1 VSRRRIRLV
10 LEGAGSDGPED
21 VLVFGDPETGAWK
34 VERGGV
40 VSAVEASQ
48 LADGRLSLVFDDG
61 RQFCGRALPENGG
74 VVVAAPSAARR
85 VPLSDPR
92 YHLAGAHHPGAE
104 GGREEVRALMPG
116 RVLDVRVAEGDTVPA
131 GGVLLVLEAMKM
143 QNEIRAPRASR
154 VVQVAVAS
162 RQAVEG
168 GALMMV
174 LDDPE
179 DAPRSAGN

>member
-1 VSRRRIRLV
+1 MSRRRVRLIV
-10 LEGAGSDGPED
+10 EGTDGPED
-21 VLVFGDPETGAWK
+21 VLVFGDPETGAWR
-34 VERGGV
+34 VESGGGV
-40 VSAVEASQ
+40 CSVEVSP

-61 RQFCGRALPENGG
+61 RQFCGRAVAEDGG
-74 VVVAAPSAARR
+74 VVVSAAAGAHR

-154 VVQVAVAS
+154 VVSVAVSS

-168 GALMMV
+168 GALMVV

-179 DAPRSAGN
+179 GDPQSAGN